1 MERVMWNEVVVVPLL
16 GWPLMVTL
24 GSLFVLVVAATVVG
38 WSRVRGP
45 RAVRVLQRA
54 ALVGSSQA
62 LVVLLLAA
70 GANNYGYFYG
80 SWSDLFGGSSQA
92 AVALPP
98 THGGPGPR
106 QGHVGAAGALPA
118 VKSGPTSWSTPT
130 EWATRGRVDT
140 VTVRGARSDLSEQA
154 LVYLPPAYFQP
165 ASAHRTF
172 PAVEV
177 MTGYPGVVA
186 NLVQRQHYPD
196 TLLTEMGQRRAGP
209 MVLVMLRPTVAPPRD
224 TECTDVP
231 AGPQA
236 LTYLAEDVPSAVESA
251 YRVRPT
257 GWGAMG
263 DSTGGYCAVKLAMAH
278 SDVFSTAVSLS
289 GYYHTL
295 RDTTTGDLWGGSS
308 VLRDLNSPEWLL
320 AHQPAPPV
328 SVLATIGT
336 AEKGHTGIS
345 DTRHFLSLVR
355 SPMSVTSVVIPGGG
369 HNFHSWS
376 TVMGPAFDWLSKRLH
391 AA

>member
-1 MERVMWNEVVVVPLL
+1 MPLL
-16 GWPLMVTL
+16 GWPLVATL
-24 GSLFVLVVAATVVG
+24 GSVLVLLVGATG
-38 WSRVRGP
+38 LFWGRVHGP
-45 RAVRVLQRA
+45 RILRLAQRVL
-54 ALVGSSQA
+54 LVGATQV

-70 GANNYGYFYG
+70 GANDYGYFYG
-80 SWSDLFGGSSQA
+80 SWSDLFGGSTQA
-92 AVALPP
+92 VQLPP
-98 THGGPGPR
+98 THGAPAPR

-118 VKSGPTSWSTPT
+118 VPGGPTAWSTPGQ
-130 EWATRGRVDT
+130 WATRGRVDSLT
-140 VTVRGARSDLSEQA
+140 VQGARSALSGQA
-154 LVYLPPAYFQP
+154 SIYLPPEYFRP

-196 TLLTEMGQRRAGP
+196 VLLAELAQRRAGP

-231 AGPQA
+231 GGPQA
-236 LTYLAEDVPSAVESA
+236 LTYLSQDVPAAVESA
-251 YRVRPT
+251 YRVRPL

-263 DSTGGYCAVKLAMAH
+263 DSTGGYCAVKLAMAR
-278 SDVFSTAVSLS
+278 SDVFTSAVSLS

-295 RDTTTGDLWGGSS
+295 RDATTGDLWGGSS
-308 VLRDLNSPEWLL
+308 VVRDLNSPEWLL
-320 AHQPAPPV
+320 AHQPAPPI

-336 AEKGHTGIS
+336 SEVGHTGIS
-345 DTRHFLSLVR
+345 DTRRFLSLVK
-355 SPMSVTSVVIPGGG
+355 SPMSVSSVVIPGGG
-369 HNFHSWS
+369 HNFHTWS
-376 TVMGPAFDWLSKRLH
+376 TVMGPAMDWLSKRLNAG

>member
-1 MERVMWNEVVVVPLL
+1 MPLL
-16 GWPLMVTL
+16 GWPLVVLL
-24 GSLFVLVVAATVVG
+24 GSLLLVVGVATALG

-45 RAVRVLQRA
+45 APARVVQRVL
-54 ALVGSSQA
+54 LIGVTQA
-62 LVVLLLAA
+62 LVVLLLAT

-80 SWSDLFGGSSQA
+80 SWTDLVGGSSQA
-92 AVALPP
+92 SVQLPK
-98 THGGPGPR
+98 GPDGRTAR
-106 QGHVGAAGALPA
+106 QGHVGGVPPVQA
-118 VKSGPTSWSTPT
+118 VSSGPTSWSSPAQ
-130 EWATRGRVDT
+130 WSTRGRVDT
-140 VTVRGARSDLSEQA
+140 VTVHGARSTLSGEA
-154 LVYLPPAYFQP
+154 MVYLPPQYFQR
-165 ASAHRTF
+165 AFSRRTF

-196 TLLTEMGQRRAGP
+196 AMLTQIDNHKASP

-236 LTYLAEDVPSAVESA
+236 LTFLAADVPTAMEA
-251 YRVRPT
+251 TYRVRPV

-263 DSTGGYCAVKLAMAH
+263 DSTGGYCAVKLAMLH
-278 SDVFSTAVSLS
+278 SDVFTSAVSLS

-295 RDTTTGDLWGGSS
+295 RDSTTGDLWGGSS

-336 AEKGHTGIS
+336 AERGHTGVT

-355 SPMSVTSVVIPGGG
+355 APMSVSSVVIPGGG
-369 HNFHSWS
+369 HNFASWA
-376 TVMGPAFDWLSKRLH
+376 TVMGPALDWLSQRLH
-391 AA
+391 A